1 MTGAVLDVG
10 RGLALPVS
18 SVVCILSWRHAV
30 QSRTNRDMLSYYSAR
45 RRTQTVGEG
54 PYRSLVVCDDRLYLT
69 FLSPEALSKRARGWI
84 TGDFVTWRG

>member
-1 MTGAVLDVG
+1 MTRAVIDVG

-18 SVVCILSWRHAV
+18 SVVCILSWGHAT

-45 RRTQTVGEG
+45 RRTHTVGRG

-69 FLSPEALSKRARGWI
+69 FLSPGALLRRARARI
-84 TGDFVTWRG
+84 AGDVAT